1 MKRQRCSGVIGTV
14 QSFISGGSGAGT
26 TESTGE
32 SAESVYDCRN
42 AFSASLSARNKHR
55 TMEDFRAGGAA
66 DGTSGDGDPEDAS
79 APALEGMEITEV
91 FKEEELQTEYP
102 VTAIR
107 KICRLQRWK
116 ER

>member
-1 MKRQRCSGVIGTV
+1 MAEGT
-14 QSFISGGSGAGT
+14 GK
-26 TESTGE
+26 

-91 FKEEELQTEYP
+91 FKEEELQTEYSI
-102 VTAIR
+102 VVI
-107 KICRLQRWK
+107 
-116 ER
+116 